1 MMRTLL
7 VVGIPFALAL
17 SACGAKKESAAFEKR
32 FASAK
37 KASGLSDVQI
47 IDTAKGNGLKNNVQR
62 LGDPD
67 APPEADSATKVPQ
80 SLSQNQVG
88 RLIRRQLARLS
99 ECQEAASGKAGKAL
113 LTVKIRPNGRVEEVN
128 VEAPSFDG
136 TRLSTCLR
144 EGAMRW
150 RFPAFRSASLTYTY
164 PFIFR

>member
-1 MMRTLL
+1 MTRMVL
-7 VVGIPFALAL
+7 VACLPVALVLAAC
-17 SACGAKKESAAFEKR
+17 SAKQESAAFEKR
-32 FASAK
+32 FAAAK
-37 KASGLSDVQI
+37 KASGLPDVQI
-47 IDTAKGNGLKNNVQR
+47 IDTAKGKELKNNVQR

-67 APPEADSATKVPQ
+67 APPEADSATKIPQ

-99 ECQEAASGKAGKAL
+99 ECQEVASGKAGKAL
-113 LTVKIRPNGRVEEVN
+113 LTVKIQPNGRVEEVS
-128 VEAPSFDG
+128 VEAPSFGG
-136 TRLSTCLR
+136 TRLSACLR